1 MVMNALIGAAGQM
14 SDEEQEQFQNRVC
27 ADGEVILAAFK
38 TKRDSYVFTDRRFM
52 YEDVQGITGRKRSLR
67 SVPYSK
73 ISAFEIESSGV
84 FDTDGELK
92 LWVSGYPGTMDF
104 EFRKGIDIYLIQ
116 ALLVAQIHKEES

>member
-52 YEDVQGITGRKRSLR
+52 YEDVQGHYRSETQFEERAVFEDQRLR
-67 SVPYSK
+67 
-73 ISAFEIESSGV
+73 
-84 FDTDGELK
+84 D
-92 LWVSGYPGTMDF
+92 
-104 EFRKGIDIYLIQ
+104 
-116 ALLVAQIHKEES
+116 